1 MKTKKTDFIISHYI
15 VIFIIIII
23 ALYTQVI
30 LLQNLDTLNL
40 NIIFFIFPI
49 AVISL
54 IAYKIFSKPL
64 FENIFKSEKNLDDKI
79 KKTLHELNTPV
90 ATILLNTKML
100 KNSTSEEKT
109 LTRIDRIEQACNDLL
124 SLYDDM
130 EYSIKKEIE
139 KIDIQEFIL
148 KESILETKRKFEELL
163 HKSNIQCSID
173 IDSSIFVKTDKK
185 GFTTAIANLL
195 SNAIKYN
202 KPDGYIKIYMK
213 NKTLYIEDSG
223 IGIDPKNLFLV
234 FDSFYQENT
243 NTKGFGLGLSI
254 VKEFCDN
261 NKIAINIKSK
271 EQSYTIVSLDIKNIM
286 I

>member
-15 VIFIIIII
+15 VIFIIIVI
-23 ALYTQVI
+23 ALYSQII
-30 LLQNLDTLNL
+30 LLQNLNYTNL
-40 NIIFFIFPI
+40 NIIFFVIPI
-49 AVISL
+49 ALMSIF
-54 IAYKIFSKPL
+54 AYKIFTKPL
-64 FENIFKSEKNLDDKI
+64 FENIFKSEKNLDTKI
-79 KKTLHELNTPV
+79 KKTLHEINTPV

-100 KNSTSEEKT
+100 KKAAQDEKT
-109 LTRIDRIEQACNDLL
+109 VTRIDRIEQACNDLL
-124 SLYDDM
+124 ALYDDM
-130 EYSIKKEIE
+130 EYAIKKEIE

-148 KESILETKRKFEELL
+148 KEAILETKRKFEELL

-185 GFTTAIANLL
+185 GFTTAISNLL
-195 SNAIKYN
+195 SNAVKYN
-202 KPDGYIKIYMK
+202 KPDGYIKIYVK

-234 FDSFYQENT
+234 FDSFYQENSKV
-243 NTKGFGLGLSI
+243 KGFGLGLSI

>member
-1 MKTKKTDFIISHYI
+1 LKTKKTDFIISHYI

-185 GFTTAIANLL
+185 GFVTAISNLL
-195 SNAIKYN
+195 SNAVKYN
-202 KPDGYIKIYMK
+202 KPNGYIKIYMK

>member
-130 EYSIKKEIE
+130 EYLIKKEIE

-163 HKSNIQCSID
+163 HKTNIQCSID

-185 GFTTAIANLL
+185 GFVTAISNLL
-195 SNAIKYN
+195 SNAVKYN
-202 KPDGYIKIYMK
+202 KPNGYIKIYMK

>member
-1 MKTKKTDFIISHYI
+1 LKTKKTDFIISHYI

-130 EYSIKKEIE
+130 EYLIKKEIE

-163 HKSNIQCSID
+163 HKTNIQCSID

-185 GFTTAIANLL
+185 GFVTAISNLL
-195 SNAIKYN
+195 SNAVKYN
-202 KPDGYIKIYMK
+202 KPNGYIKIYMK

>member
-185 GFTTAIANLL
+185 GFVTAISNLL
-195 SNAIKYN
+195 SNAVKYN
-202 KPDGYIKIYMK
+202 KPNGYIKIYMK

>member
-1 MKTKKTDFIISHYI
+1 M
-15 VIFIIIII
+15 IFIIIII
-23 ALYTQVI
+23 ALYTQVM
-30 LLQNLDTLNL
+30 LLQNINTSNL
-40 NIIFFIFPI
+40 NIIFFILPI
-49 AVISL
+49 AIVSL
-54 IAYKIFSKPL
+54 VAYKVFSKPL

-100 KNSTSEEKT
+100 KKSASDEKNI
-109 LTRIDRIEQACNDLL
+109 TRIDRIEQACNDLL

-139 KIDIQEFIL
+139 KIDIQEFTL

-173 IDSSIFVKTDKK
+173 IDSSIFIRTDKK
-185 GFTTAIANLL
+185 GFTTAVSNLL

-234 FDSFYQENT
+234 FDSFYQENI

-261 NKIAINIKSK
+261 NKIAINIKSQ